1 MIADS
6 RPGKYRT
13 FAFLCGTRDYHAMD
27 WFRSARNLVEP
38 DRLVVLTDIR
48 GGEGF
53 TDLAQPGDTVVN
65 LVVIDRYLLD
75 GQSRFGSLW
84 RNLLKFAIF
93 PIQAML
99 VRRFA
104 RQHPNTLFFAHSMYY
119 LWLAWAAGVVFVG
132 TPQGSDLLVKPW
144 KSRLF
149 HYLSAKAM
157 KAAKLVTVDSEAMA
171 EAALKIADVRCALV
185 QNGVSITEIQNR
197 VSETAMGSNVRSSV
211 VSPRAITPLY
221 RIADIISARNRM
233 SGHAPDLCLL
243 YPFSESEYLG
253 KCRTQCTER
262 DLDLGRVD
270 RKRMYQIFSE
280 ARLVISIPSSDS
292 SPRSV
297 YEAIFCGAPV
307 AICHNRY
314 YDILPDD
321 MKSRIILI
329 DLDNPEWFETALKAA
344 DLLIRSEPDF
354 SEATWDMF
362 DQRASLRKIME
373 LAAQ

>member
-1 MIADS
+1 
-6 RPGKYRT
+6 
-13 FAFLCGTRDYHAMD
+13 MD
-27 WFRSARNLVEP
+27 WFRSARNIVEP

-53 TDLAQPGDTVVN
+53 TDLAQPGDNVVD

-84 RNLLKFAIF
+84 RNILKFAIF

-104 RQHPNTLFFAHSMYY
+104 RKHPDTLFFAHSMYY

-144 KSRLF
+144 KSKLF

-157 KAAKLVTVDSEAMA
+157 QAAKLVTVDSEAMA
-171 EAALKIADVRCALV
+171 DAALKIANVRTAIV
-185 QNGVSITEIQNR
+185 QNGVSVTEIRPR
-197 VSETAMGSNVRSSV
+197 VSKTPTERNMRHSV

-221 RIADIISARNRM
+221 RIAEIISARNAM
-233 SGHAPDLCLL
+233 GENGPPLCLF

-253 KCRTQCTER
+253 KCRSLRVDE

-270 RKRMYQIFSE
+270 RERMYQIFSE
-280 ARLVISIPSSDS
+280 ARLVISIPLSDS

-314 YDILPDD
+314 YDILPED
-321 MKSRIILI
+321 MKNRMILI
-329 DLDNPEWFETALKAA
+329 DLDNPDWFEKALIAA
-344 DLLIRSEPDF
+344 DLLIQSEPEF
-354 SEATWDMF
+354 SAATWDMF
-362 DQRASLRKIME
+362 DQRESLKKIME
-373 LAAQ
+373 LAAA

>member
-1 MIADS
+1 
-6 RPGKYRT
+6 
-13 FAFLCGTRDYHAMD
+13 MD
-27 WFRSARNLVEP
+27 WFRSARSIIEP
-38 DRLVVLTDIR
+38 DRLVVLTDVR

-53 TDLAQPGDTVVN
+53 TDLTQPGDNVVE
-65 LVVIDRYLLD
+65 LLIIDRFLLN

-93 PIQAML
+93 PVQAML

-104 RQHPNTLFFAHSMYY
+104 RRHPDTLFFAHSMYY
-119 LWLAWAAGVVFVG
+119 LWLAWASGVVFVG

-144 KSRLF
+144 KSKLF
-149 HYLSAKAM
+149 RYLSAKSM
-157 KAAKLVTVDSEAMA
+157 QAAKLVTVDSEAMA
-171 EAALKIADVRCALV
+171 DAALKIADVHCAIV
-185 QNGVSITEIQNR
+185 QNGVSVVEIQQH
-197 VSETAMGSNVRSSV
+197 VSQMPSSRNIRKTV

-221 RIADIISARNRM
+221 RIAEIVTARNAM
-233 SGHAPDLCLL
+233 DENGPPLCLF
-243 YPFSESEYLG
+243 YPFSESEYLE
-253 KCRTQCTER
+253 KCRSIRRPE

-270 RKRMYQIFSE
+270 RQRMYQIFSE
-280 ARLVISIPSSDS
+280 ARLVISIPLSDS

-321 MKSRIILI
+321 MKNRIILI
-329 DLDNPEWFETALKAA
+329 DLENPNWLEQALVEAEV
-344 DLLIRSEPDF
+344 LIATEPEF

-362 DQRASLRKIME
+362 DQRASLKKIME
-373 LAAQ
+373 LAA